1 MFSVLLLFALVCSD
15 VQCTALVCSCL
26 LLFALMFSVL
36 LLFALM
42 FVDDMGMAGRDVH
55 GTQVTID
62 QCTAC
67 LL

>member
-1 MFSVLLLFALVCSD
+1 
-15 VQCTALVCSCL
+15 
-26 LLFALMFSVL
+26 
-36 LLFALM
+36 LFALM